1 MHRSLPRLAALAAA
15 GIFLIAAYH
24 HTNTVSVMTLAA
36 NQFLDSLTPEQKT
49 KATFTLE
56 DAERENWFFTP
67 VPRKGLP
74 LREMTPAQQRLATAL
89 LSAGLSQ
96 QGFIKAETIMSMED
110 VLRIMEKD
118 DGERRNPGKYYFSIF
133 GTPSDSGAWGYR
145 VEGHH
150 LSQNYTVANG
160 HVVDAPSFFGSNPG
174 EVREGPRKG
183 VRLLAQEEDLGRA
196 LLNALD
202 DNQKKIAI
210 VDPVGY
216 KEMLTS
222 NSRKAAL
229 EGQPNGLS
237 ASKMNA
243 KQFEMLNDLLG
254 VYAANV
260 PEQMETARL
269 DLVRKAGK
277 NIFFAWSGVAQ
288 RGGPHYYRIQAPTFL
303 IEYDNTQN
311 DANHI
316 HTVWRD
322 LTNDWGTDLLK
333 QHYETSHRATPA
345 L

>member
-1 MHRSLPRLAALAAA
+1 
-15 GIFLIAAYH
+15 
-24 HTNTVSVMTLAA
+24 MTLAA

-49 KATFTLE
+49 KAMFSFE
-56 DAERENWFFTP
+56 NEERQNWFFTP

-74 LREMTPAQQRLATAL
+74 LREMTVAQQHLATAL

-96 QGFIKAETIMSMED
+96 QGVIKAETIMSMED
-110 VLRIMEKD
+110 VLRVMEKD

-133 GTPSDSGAWGYR
+133 GTPSETGSWGYR

-160 HVVDAPSFFGSNPG
+160 HVVDAPSFFGSNPA

-183 VRLLAQEEDLGRA
+183 VRILAQEEDMGRA

-202 DNQKKIAI
+202 ENQKKIAI
-210 VDPVGY
+210 VEKEGY
-216 KEMLTS
+216 KEILTS

-237 ASKMNA
+237 ASKMNGNQA
-243 KQFEMLNDLLG
+243 EMLADLLE
-254 VYAANV
+254 VYASNV
-260 PEQMETARL
+260 PDQMATARM
-269 DLVRKAGK
+269 DLVKKAGK
-277 NIFFAWSGVAQ
+277 NLYFAWSGVAE

-303 IEYDNTQN
+303 VEYDNTQN
-311 DANHI
+311 GANHI

-322 LTNDWGTDLLK
+322 LTNDWGADLLK
-333 QHYETSHRATPA
+333 QHYDASHR
-345 L
+345 

>member
-1 MHRSLPRLAALAAA
+1 VAAIAAA
-15 GIFLIAAYH
+15 AVLLTAAYH
-24 HTNTVSVMTLAA
+24 RTSTPATMTVAA
-36 NQFLDSLTPEQKT
+36 NQFLESLTAEQKA
-49 KATFTLE
+49 KATFSFE
-56 DAERENWFFTP
+56 DEERQNWFFTP

-74 LREMTPAQQRLATAL
+74 LREMTVAQQHLATAL

-96 QGFIKAETIMSMED
+96 QGVIKAETIMSLED
-110 VLRIMEKD
+110 VLRVMEKD

-133 GTPSDSGAWGYR
+133 GTPSETGNWGYR

-150 LSQNYTVANG
+150 ISQNYTVANG

-183 VRLLAQEEDLGRA
+183 VRVLGQEEDMGRA

-202 DNQKKIAI
+202 ESQKKTAI
-210 VDPVGY
+210 VDKEGY
-216 KEMLTS
+216 KEILTT
-222 NSRKAAL
+222 NSRKVAL

-243 KQFEMLNDLLG
+243 KQSEMLNDLLEL
-254 VYAANV
+254 YASNV
-260 PEQMETARL
+260 PEQMATARM
-269 DLVRKAGK
+269 DLVKKVGK
-277 NIFFAWSGVAQ
+277 NIYFAWSGVAE

-303 IEYDNTQN
+303 VEYDNTQN

-322 LTNDWGTDLLK
+322 LTNDWGADLLK
-333 QHYETSHRATPA
+333 QHYNASHR
-345 L
+345 